1 MKQKSWGA
9 LALVTVLSPAFG
21 ADTASIRYRC
31 VQLPEND
38 HKETRAVGVSP
49 KGHVAGIMN
58 FSKVPMEALVWYR
71 NEVTKPAGLMLAFG
85 VNDLGHVVGV
95 DEYSVGTLWK
105 DGVGTAL
112 QAPPGSPDD
121 FTYPTDI
128 NNKGQIVGHVSY
140 GTQNWHAAT
149 WVDGVVTDLGTLDND
164 LSKNSKAIAVNRY
177 GDIVGSSAGF
187 AVLWKRRSH
196 AMVKLPNLSSSAEA
210 RAINADGLIVGY
222 GTYPGGPNYKSH
234 ALAWKTHGSVTD
246 LGTLPSGQ
254 DSRADAVNS
263 AGVIVGSSDA
273 DDADSRFATVW
284 YGVGPAP
291 VNLNS
296 VLAGA
301 GCRDR
306 AGYRFVLNNAAG
318 ITDNGTIVANGVPK
332 DGSADNVGTL
342 AFRLIPRT
350 VSAQ

>member
-85 VNDLGHVVGV
+85 VNDLGHVVGM
-95 DEYSVGTLWK
+95 DADSVGTLWK

-112 QAPPGSPDD
+112 HAPPGSLDG

-128 NNKGQIVGHVSY
+128 NNKGEIVGYVSY

-149 WVDGVVTDLGTLDND
+149 WVDGAVTDLGTLDND
-164 LSKNSKAIAVNRY
+164 LSKDSRAIAINRY
-177 GDIVGSSAGF
+177 GDIVGSSAEY

-196 AMVKLPNLSSSAEA
+196 AMVKLPSSAAA

-222 GTYPGGPNYKSH
+222 GTYPGGAGNQSH
-234 ALAWKTHGSVTD
+234 ALAWTTQGSVTD
-246 LGTLPSGQ
+246 LGTLPFGK

-263 AGVIVGSSDA
+263 AGVIVGSSDT
-273 DDADSRFATVW
+273 DDAESTFATVW
-284 YGVGPAP
+284 YGVGQAP
-291 VNLNS
+291 VDLNS

-306 AGYRFVLNNAAG
+306 AGYRFVLNEAVG
-318 ITDNGTIVANGVPK
+318 VTGNGTIVANGRPK
-332 DGSADNVGTL
+332 DGSADNVRTL

-350 VSAQ
+350 VVAQ